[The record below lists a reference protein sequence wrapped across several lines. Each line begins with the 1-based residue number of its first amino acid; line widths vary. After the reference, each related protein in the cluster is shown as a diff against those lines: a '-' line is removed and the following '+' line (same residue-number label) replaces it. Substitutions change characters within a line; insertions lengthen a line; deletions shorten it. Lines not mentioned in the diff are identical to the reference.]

1 MARDKDKPDTPPGTP
16 FQRILPILIT
26 FGVIFLIGPSL
37 LSAYWLNT
45 FTTVACLTIVAGT
58 VALLYG
64 QLGMVS
70 LAQFA
75 LSGVGGW
82 VCLRLVHG
90 FGWPFELCLILGAL
104 MAGLFGLLVGL
115 PALRMRGLYLAL
127 LTLMVAAAFQVVV
140 SVVGFP
146 DGGAGF
152 TGKVV
157 AGQRKLIERP
167 WIAHSDAAYFRY
179 ALVWLTASLALIEWQ
194 RATMPG
200 RAWALIRKS
209 EAAALAAGVS
219 VVRYKA
225 WAFAF
230 AGCLAGLAGGL
241 LAGLNGQLDDTGFPT
256 SQSILAFALTAVG
269 GSYQWVGTI
278 FSGLLM
284 RALPALLNDHGVD
297 GNLANAF
304 YGFALLISLIQ
315 GRKGLAGQL
324 ADFYKFVRVSR
335 IIEGTLTW
343 GLVAIVLGLV
353 FEALGWDSFGGAFF
367 IALVALLFRMAIPAV
382 CWMLL
387 GFFGKNVQGW
397 AEEREARL
405 SLGLAKWMESK
416 GLLPDH
422 RLIKRTLNWTF
433 IALFVAWVA
442 WGVFDVD
449 YGLAAVNV
457 LLAMAAKA
465 GLELA
470 LYPHVLTWRDRIDRH
485 FPKPHAAYY

>member
-1 MARDKDKPDTPPGTP
+1 MARERDKPDTPPGTP
-16 FQRILPILIT
+16 LQRVYPIWIVLTIAI
-26 FGVIFLIGPSL
+26 VIGPAL
-37 LSAYWLNT
+37 LSAYWLNS
-45 FTTVACLTIVAGT
+45 FTTMACLTIVAGT

-75 LSGVGGW
+75 LCGVGGW

-90 FGWPFELCLILGAL
+90 FALPFEVCLLAGAAA
-104 MAGLFGLLVGL
+104 AGLFGLLVGL

-140 SVVGFP
+140 NVIGFP
-146 DGGAGF
+146 DGGDGF
-152 TGKVV
+152 TGKII

-167 WIAHSDAAYFRY
+167 WIATSDAAYFRY
-179 ALVWLTASLALIEWQ
+179 TLVWLAGALSLIEWQ

-219 VVRYKA
+219 AVRYKA

-230 AGCLAGLAGGL
+230 GGFLAGLAGGL

-256 SQSILAFALTAVG
+256 SQSILAFALTVVG
-269 GSYQWVGTI
+269 GGYHWVGAV
-278 FSGLLM
+278 FAGLLM

-304 YGFALLISLIQ
+304 YGFALLVSLIQ
-315 GRKGLAGQL
+315 GRKGVAGQL

-335 IIEGTLTW
+335 IVEGTLTW
-343 GLVAIVLGLV
+343 GLIAIVLG
-353 FEALGWDSFGGAFF
+353 FGFKITGWNTFGGAFF
-367 IALVALLFRMAIPAV
+367 ITLVALLFRIAVPGV

-387 GFFGKNVQGW
+387 GFFGKGVQDW
-397 AEEREARL
+397 AEEKEALL
-405 SLGLAKWMESK
+405 SLPLAGWMETN
-416 GLLPDH
+416 GMVPDH
-422 RLIKRTLNWTF
+422 RLIKHSLNWVF
-433 IALFVAWVA
+433 IGLFVALVA
-442 WGVFDVD
+442 WGIFDVD
-449 YGLAAVNV
+449 YVAALVNV
-457 LLAMAAKA
+457 VLAMTAIVLLKIV
-465 GLELA
+465 
-470 LYPHVLTWRDRIDRH
+470 LYPGVLPLRDWIDRR
-485 FPKPHAAYY
+485 FPKPHAAYR

>member
-1 MARDKDKPDTPPGTP
+1 MAREKDKPDTPPGTP
-16 FQRILPILIT
+16 LQRVRPMLMTLGIVL
-26 FGVIFLIGPSL
+26 VVGPWL
-37 LSAYWLNT
+37 LSAYWLNS
-45 FTTVACLTIVAGT
+45 FTTMACLTLVT
-58 VALLYG
+58 CSVALLYG

-75 LSGVGGW
+75 LCGVGGW

-90 FGWPFELCLILGAL
+90 FAMPFELALLAGAL
-104 MAGLFGLLVGL
+104 TAGAFGLLVGL

-140 SVVGFP
+140 SVIGFP
-146 DGGAGF
+146 DGGDGF
-152 TGKVV
+152 TGKII
-157 AGQRKLIERP
+157 AGQRKLIDRP
-167 WIAHSDAAYFRY
+167 WIAGSDAAYFRY
-179 ALVWLTASLALIEWQ
+179 TICWLAAGMMLVEWQ

-230 AGCLAGLAGGL
+230 GGFLAGLAGGL

-256 SQSILAFALTAVG
+256 GQSILAFALTVVG
-269 GSYQWVGTI
+269 GAYHWMGSI
-278 FSGLLM
+278 FAGLAM

-304 YGFALLISLIQ
+304 YGFALLVSLIQ

-335 IIEGTLTW
+335 IIEGTLSW
-343 GLVAIVLGLV
+343 GLIAVGLGFV
-353 FEALGWDSFGGAFF
+353 FDGLGWNSFGGAFF
-367 IALVALLFRMAIPAV
+367 LSLVALLFRQAIPAV

-387 GFFGKNVQGW
+387 GFFGKRVQDW
-397 AEEREARL
+397 AEEKEARL
-405 SLGLAKWMESK
+405 SLALTKAMEARGLV
-416 GLLPDH
+416 PDH
-422 RLIKRTLNWTF
+422 RLLKHILNWLF
-433 IALFVAWVA
+433 IALFLAWVA
-442 WGVFDVD
+442 WGVFDV
-449 YGLAAVNV
+449 GFLLATVNV
-457 LLAMAAKA
+457 VLAMTLKVC
-465 GLELA
+465 LERF
-470 LYPHVLTWRDRIDRH
+470 LYPSVLPLRDWIDRR
-485 FPKPHAAYY
+485 FPKPFAAYY